1 MSAEAGSPI
10 TTYFRVC
17 DGVRVRFA
25 DTKADSD
32 VTVLLLAPW
41 PETLWAFRRIW
52 DRVSAVGRVV
62 AIDMPGFGHSDG
74 RPELIA
80 PDASGAFLAGLI
92 DEWGLGA
99 PHVVGPDVGTA
110 AALFLAAKA
119 PERVTSLTIGGGA
132 VRFPIEA
139 GGALKDII
147 EAPSLDVVRGLD
159 ARTNIGY
166 AVEPGAASDSEPE
179 VHEDYV
185 SAYDLG
191 RFAES
196 ARFVRHYPEQNP
208 VLRDLLPTITTPTQI
223 VAGRDDDLV
232 PWSNNQYLHDLLPN
246 SEIHPL
252 DAGHFAWEQAA
263 EEYGRL
269 VVDWVSGG
277 YRRVEPEGLTE
288 GAAMTSTHEQTTTE
302 TPTTYADAST
312 QRVTAGNGIE
322 YAYRDVGAG
331 DVPLVLLQHFRGNL
345 DNWDPAL
352 VDALAAERRVV
363 TFDNVGVGGT
373 TGTTPST
380 IEAMAHDAIAFVEAL
395 GLQRVDLLGFSIGSF
410 VAQEIAL
417 IRPDLLRR
425 VVLASAAPQ
434 GAAGMHGWAPRGDR
448 RGRWAARRARRDTSR
463 SSSPPRT
470 RVAKRASRPPDA
482 SSGEDDRPRRADDL
496 ADPPGAVRR
505 RLRLGHPEPL
515 AARASRPRS
524 SCRSSSPTATATR

>member
-1 MSAEAGSPI
+1 MSADAVSPI
-10 TTYFRVC
+10 STYFRVC

-32 VTVLLLAPW
+32 ITVLLLAPW
-41 PETLWAFRRIW
+41 PESLWAFRRIW
-52 DRVSAVGRVV
+52 RRVAPVGRVV
-62 AIDMPGFGHSDG
+62 AIDMPGFGHSEG
-74 RPELIA
+74 RPELVA
-80 PDASGAFLAGLI
+80 PDASGAFLARLI

-110 AALFLAAKA
+110 AALFLAARS

-166 AVEPGAASDSEPE
+166 AVEPVAARASEPE

-208 VLRDLLPTITTPTQI
+208 VLGDLLPAITTPTQI

-232 PWSNNQYLHDLLPN
+232 PWSNNEYLHDLLPN

-269 VVDWVSGG
+269 VAEWVGGG
-277 YRRVEPEGLTE
+277 YRRV
-288 GAAMTSTHEQTTTE
+288 GAA
-302 TPTTYADAST
+302 
-312 QRVTAGNGIE
+312 R
-322 YAYRDVGAG
+322 
-331 DVPLVLLQHFRGNL
+331 
-345 DNWDPAL
+345 
-352 VDALAAERRVV
+352 
-363 TFDNVGVGGT
+363 
-373 TGTTPST
+373 
-380 IEAMAHDAIAFVEAL
+380 
-395 GLQRVDLLGFSIGSF
+395 
-410 VAQEIAL
+410 
-417 IRPDLLRR
+417 
-425 VVLASAAPQ
+425 
-434 GAAGMHGWAPRGDR
+434 
-448 RGRWAARRARRDTSR
+448 
-463 SSSPPRT
+463 
-470 RVAKRASRPPDA
+470 
-482 SSGEDDRPRRADDL
+482 
-496 ADPPGAVRR
+496 
-505 RLRLGHPEPL
+505 
-515 AARASRPRS
+515 
-524 SCRSSSPTATATR
+524 